1 MRKTEILNFFDF
13 GCNFLKIPANNK
25 CKRETAESWT
35 KKTAQGERIMRKKI
49 LCMALVGA
57 MAFSMAACGSK
68 NKENDPTTTPST
80 APTQEAGQPT
90 QEAGEPTQEATEPTT
105 APTQFED
112 FDVTEMVDGILERV
126 EAPAMMPGSEFELT
140 ELYGIPADKVDAYAI
155 RVPMMNVTATEISA
169 FRAATEDD
177 VQAVVDAINGRV
189 QTLTT
194 QWESYLQDQLELV
207 QNHKLLVQ
215 GRYIFFIVGGEELS
229 SYAENV
235 FMRKF
240 DPSIE
245 EMVLVRKF
253 REFQAV
259 IKEKTDDKM
268 VLEYTEGEQVYTFEC
283 TYAEYFYA
291 EGGLENFTVG
301 DTVNATLEEPVPEA
315 EGTMQASLNYI
326 DKAME

>member
-1 MRKTEILNFFDF
+1 M
-13 GCNFLKIPANNK
+13 
-25 CKRETAESWT
+25 
-35 KKTAQGERIMRKKI
+35 KKKF

-57 MAFSMAACGSK
+57 MAFSMAACGNK
-68 NKENDPTTTPST
+68 DKENDTTPTPS
-80 APTQEAGQPT
+80 PTQEAGQPSPT
-90 QEAGEPTQEATEPTT
+90 QAPEPTDEPEAPST
-105 APTQFED
+105 APTQVED
-112 FDVTEMVDGILERV
+112 FDVAEMVDSILERV
-126 EAPAMMPGSEFELT
+126 ETAAMMPGSEYELT

-155 RVPMMNVTATEISA
+155 RVPMMNVSATEISA
-169 FRAATEDD
+169 FRAVSEDD
-177 VQAVVDAINGRV
+177 VQAVVDGINARI

-207 QNHKLLVQ
+207 QNHKLLIQ
-215 GRYIFFIVGGEELS
+215 GRYVFLIIGEDELS
-229 SYAENV
+229 NYAENV
-235 FMRKF
+235 FLRKF

-253 REFQAV
+253 RDFQAV
-259 IKEKTDDKM
+259 IKEKADDKM

-291 EGGLENFTVG
+291 EGGLENFEVG
-301 DTVNATLEEPVPEA
+301 DTVNATFEEPVPEA

>member
-1 MRKTEILNFFDF
+1 
-13 GCNFLKIPANNK
+13 
-25 CKRETAESWT
+25 
-35 KKTAQGERIMRKKI
+35 MRKKI

-57 MAFSMAACGSK
+57 MAFSMAACGGK
-68 NKENDPTTTPST
+68 EKENDPTPTPST

-90 QEAGEPTQEATEPTT
+90 QEPAQPTEEAAAPTT
-105 APTQFED
+105 APEEFED

-126 EAPAMMPGSEFELT
+126 ETPAMMQGSEYELT

-155 RVPMMNVTATEISA
+155 RVPMMNVSATEMAA

-177 VQAVVDAINGRV
+177 VQAVVDAINARV

-194 QWESYLQDQLELV
+194 QWETYLQSQLELV
-207 QNHKLLVQ
+207 QNHKLLIQ
-215 GRYIFFIVGGEELS
+215 GRYIFFIVGEDELS

-253 REFQAV
+253 HNFQAV
-259 IKEKTDDKM
+259 IKEKTDDKI

-291 EGGLENFTVG
+291 EGGLENFAVG